1 MKIFLSLLLLAGVCR
16 AANLTQFT
24 TADELWKHIEQL
36 QEGPATRP
44 QSEEE
49 MVTMIKAFAGDV
61 VAATTAFETRYPT
74 DPRRWESR
82 VLRIEVGLLQ
92 NEVTG
97 QQPDHAA
104 VLSDLET
111 VAAAEDISPF
121 AKRKAKALARQV
133 RQQQAAAAKLK
144 ELQSKPLEL
153 KFTAVDGAE
162 VDLAKLRGKVVLVDF
177 WATWCGPCVL
187 EAPNVVATYRK
198 YRPKG
203 FEIVGISLDKDKE
216 QLLAFAKKAGMTW
229 PQYFDGKVWENE
241 ISTRF
246 AVRGIPAM
254 WLVDKQGFV
263 RETNARGSTLAAQVE
278 KLLAE

>member
-1 MKIFLSLLLLAGVCR
+1 MKIFLSLLLLAGFCR
-16 AANLTQFT
+16 AADLTQFT

-36 QEGPATRP
+36 QEGPAVQPKT
-44 QSEEE
+44 EEE
-49 MVTMIKAFAGDV
+49 LVTVVTAFARDV
-61 VAATTAFETRYPT
+61 VAATTEFETRYPA

-92 NEVTG
+92 SQVTG

-104 VLSDLET
+104 VLTDLET
-111 VAAAEDISPF
+111 IAAAADVSAY
-121 AKRKAKALARQV
+121 AKRKAKTLIRGV
-133 RQQQAAAAKLK
+133 RHEQAAAAKLK

-187 EAPNVVATYRK
+187 EAPKVVAAYEK
-198 YRPKG
+198 YRPQG
-203 FEIVGISLDKDKE
+203 FEIIGISLDKDKE
-216 QLLAFAKKAGMTW
+216 RLLAFAKQAGMTW

-246 AVRGIPAM
+246 EVRGIPAM
-254 WLVDKQGFV
+254 WLVDKKGYL
-263 RETNARGSTLAAQVE
+263 RETNARGSALAAQVE